1 MSDPVRLLS
10 SSRDGVARALLHS
23 ASAPDP
29 TSDQRDALWSS
40 IASKLPGAVVSGAA
54 GGAAGAALAKA
65 ATSKA
70 VGAGMLLKGAIVVGV
85 LGSMAAVGIARP
97 WLSHPEASPEAAPRA
112 SASPA
117 PPPLAPVVVPVPP
130 APVAPAPVMV
140 DPAPQPV
147 APRSPVP
154 RAFATRR
161 APSAAAEIDTP
172 SPVAAVGT
180 PPPAENEAAMALHD
194 ESASLIR
201 SRQLLRSGAC
211 GQALAQ
217 LQQGSTR
224 FPAGALAQ
232 EREVLTIEALACGGR
247 ATEASTR
254 AEAFVRANPSSVHV
268 SKVRRFTRP

>member
-29 TSDQRDALWSS
+29 TRDQRDALWSS
-40 IASKLPGAVVSGAA
+40 IASKLPGAVASGAA

-85 LGSMAAVGIARP
+85 LGSMAAVGITRP
-97 WLSHPEASPEAAPRA
+97 WLRPEASLEAAPRAVA

-117 PPPLAPVVVPVPP
+117 PPPRAPVVVVPP
-130 APVAPAPVMV
+130 PVLPAPVMA
-140 DPAPQPV
+140 DPAPEPV
-147 APRSPVP
+147 APRIPVP
-154 RAFATRR
+154 RAFATRKD
-161 APSAAAEIDTP
+161 PAAASDIDTP

-180 PPPAENEAAMALHD
+180 PPPAENEPAMALQD
-194 ESASLIR
+194 ESASLLR

-211 GQALAQ
+211 DQALAQ
-217 LQQGSTR
+217 LTQAATR
-224 FPAGALAQ
+224 FPGGALAQ
-232 EREVLTIEALACGGR
+232 EREVLSIEALACGGR
-247 ATEASTR
+247 ATEASAR
-254 AEAFVRANPSSVHV
+254 AEAFARANPSSVHV
-268 SKVRRFTRP
+268 TKVRRFLQ